1 MPDARDVEKTLRTEK
16 PCEIWGWR
24 AHPKLWNPNSGLPFL
39 QQCLGGILVGP
50 CLELVPY
57 SCRRPREPW
66 TLGTQDLGDNLLS
79 PRPLDLFPS
88 VQCWNSAECSTCHHH
103 MDGKTVSRTKRV
115 MEMVSST
122 PSTSI
127 CPLLGHSP
135 ITPKC
140 DRFSPL

>member
-57 SCRRPREPW
+57 SCRRPRKPW

-79 PRPLDLFPS
+79 PRPLDLFPLSS
-88 VQCWNSAECSTCHHH
+88 VGILQNVQHAITTW
-103 MDGKTVSRTKRV
+103 
-115 MEMVSST
+115 MER
-122 PSTSI
+122 P
-127 CPLLGHSP
+127 CLGQ
-135 ITPKC
+135 
-140 DRFSPL
+140 RG